1 MPVDRD
7 KFLAELDA
15 LTDEEIERRL
25 PHWDR
30 EQLALVQ
37 EYIDQRILRTPQQK
51 QQELKPLEQGQRQ
64 TGGDGSARDVALAA
78 LALAKR
84 SSTVA
89 VAALILSV
97 GAMLAALIAGVI
109 AYLVLKN

>member
-25 PHWDR
+25 PQWDR

-37 EYIDQRILRTPQQK
+37 QYIDQRTLPTRQEQQRDPR
-51 QQELKPLEQGQRQ
+51 PLE
-64 TGGDGSARDVALAA
+64 
-78 LALAKR
+78 
-84 SSTVA
+84 
-89 VAALILSV
+89 
-97 GAMLAALIAGVI
+97 
-109 AYLVLKN
+109 

>member
-25 PHWDR
+25 PQWDR

-37 EYIDQRILRTPQQK
+37 QYIDQRTLPTRQEQQRDPR
-51 QQELKPLEQGQRQ
+51 PLEQAQKDAK
-64 TGGDGSARDVALAA
+64 GDGNARDVALAA

-89 VAALILSV
+89 VSALILSV
-97 GAMLAALIAGVI
+97 GAMFAALIAGLI

>member
-25 PHWDR
+25 PQWDR

-37 EYIDQRILRTPQQK
+37 QYIDQRTRWTAQEQQRDA
-51 QQELKPLEQGQRQ
+51 KPLEQAQKQ
-64 TGGDGSARDVALAA
+64 AKDARDVAITA